1 MKGYAGRFLRVGL
14 SEGSVTEEPLPLD
27 VAMDFI
33 AGRGFGIKYLY
44 DELPPHTDPLG
55 EHNKILLVPG
65 AARRD
70 RGAELLALGGV
81 HEKPPHRLL
90 RPRLLRRGLRR
101 MDEICRLRFHPH

>member
-44 DELPPHTDPLG
+44 DELPPDT
-55 EHNKILLVPG
+55 ILWVSTIRSSLSPACSQG
-65 AARRD
+65 PRRRAARAGWCARK
-70 RGAELLALGGV
+70 APSPAATPA
-81 HEKPPHRLL
+81 PPQEGTSAH
-90 RPRLLRRGLRR
+90 G
-101 MDEICRLRFHPH
+101 